1 VTRSKRM
8 RPIDAR
14 RSIGEIAAE
23 HIREA
28 ILDNVYTQG
37 ERLIDSRI
45 AAELGTSRGSIR
57 EALKLLQTQGLVV
70 QKAHRG
76 TFVISPSAED
86 IRDTCELRVALET
99 HAVRLLAL
107 RPEVDLSAL
116 RALVDRMDAAA
127 ASEAYAVISQCDREF
142 HDDLC
147 RMSGSQRLHDVYVRE
162 VLGLLGFFAVD
173 AGSSR
178 HAPRMGVE
186 FRPLLEAIE
195 AGDGEAGARL
205 IEVHIRRSTDRLAN
219 RIKASRS

>member
-1 VTRSKRM
+1 M

-28 ILDNVYTQG
+28 ILDNVYSRG

-107 RPEVDLSAL
+107 RPKVDFL
-116 RALVDRMDAAA
+116 RCVPWSTEWM
-127 ASEAYAVISQCDREF
+127 
-142 HDDLC
+142 
-147 RMSGSQRLHDVYVRE
+147 
-162 VLGLLGFFAVD
+162 
-173 AGSSR
+173 
-178 HAPRMGVE
+178 PRQHPKRTRS
-186 FRPLLEAIE
+186 FPNAIE
-195 AGDGEAGARL
+195 S
-205 IEVHIRRSTDRLAN
+205 STTICVA
-219 RIKASRS
+219 